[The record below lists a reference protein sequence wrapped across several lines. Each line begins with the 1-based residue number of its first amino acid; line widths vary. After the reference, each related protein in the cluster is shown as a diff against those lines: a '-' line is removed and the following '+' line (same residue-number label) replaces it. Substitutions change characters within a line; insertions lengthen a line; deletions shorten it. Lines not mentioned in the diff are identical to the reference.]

1 MVLMPW
7 LLIACSAYTAQL
19 IDRDVGHWYPFDF
32 SIDGKIYQVRLPPKG
47 MIIKKPV
54 TNIMTSDVD
63 DYIIA
68 ASFGYDYGRGSYND
82 IAQVDVGILL
92 SRIGDGISCD
102 SRENHFG
109 DCILKNT
116 KGSTENYTINY
127 TNLGAFQWFHESDS
141 HPSWESYSIMI
152 NDRYY
157 LRISGNYWRD
167 LAARP
172 DMLADRKKLLKEI
185 VSTVEIIN

>member
-1 MVLMPW
+1 
-7 LLIACSAYTAQL
+7 
-19 IDRDVGHWYPFDF
+19 
-32 SIDGKIYQVRLPPKG
+32 
-47 MIIKKPV
+47 MIIKKPI
-54 TNIMTSDVD
+54 TNITTSDID
-63 DYIIA
+63 DYIIT
-68 ASFGYDYGRGSYND
+68 ASFGYDYGRGTYND
-82 IAQVDVGILL
+82 IPQVDVVIVL
-92 SRIGDGISCD
+92 SRIKDGVSCD
-102 SRENHFG
+102 PRPNHFG

-116 KGSTENYTINY
+116 KGSTENYEINY
-127 TNLGAFQWFHESDS
+127 IDLGAFQWFHESDS

-185 VSTVEIIN
+185 VSTVDIIN